1 MITKAANVFRGAPV
15 TPRGSLVILLFLNKA
30 NGAFALQSQIVMLI
44 TSKKQSE
51 YYSNIYL
58 STKLTFQGLCP

>member
-1 MITKAANVFRGAPV
+1 M